1 MSVTIA
7 ALCMREKTLWDDQ
20 MQMILGSSHGDI
32 EQAAFFLDLCSHRS
46 QRLSIAIGWA
56 IHAQAQS

>member
-32 EQAAFFLDLCSHRS
+32 E
-46 QRLSIAIGWA
+46 
-56 IHAQAQS
+56 